1 VPKLLIVEDDRGLS
15 ALLEDWF
22 GGEGHEVTAVYNG
35 AAAWE
40 QLDGQPFDLIVMDW
54 DLPDAKGVDIIS
66 RFRAGG
72 GITPII
78 MLTGHSSI
86 DDKEIGFDAGA
97 NDYLTKPFHVKELS
111 ARIKAVLRTQAAVAP
126 PPSPKS
132 LGEGN
137 EEVLR
142 AANLAGTVLAS
153 RYEFV
158 DIIGTGASAMVLKA
172 KRPGF
177 DEPVAVKILFPG
189 LFQQQQLEQFESDAQ
204 VIREVH
210 HPNIAAVLDHGL
222 TERGQPYVVME
233 YIPGESLCEKIG
245 RDKQLPLATALA
257 IVIQVC
263 NGLQE
268 VHDQAIVHGDLKAEN
283 VLLKDR
289 SEQSDWVKLTDF
301 GTAQLVTSSSQR
313 LKGSS
318 SLMRSMEY
326 SAPERIDSVLA
337 DERWDVYSAGI
348 LLFEMLTGRLPFG
361 ADTVESLMIR
371 TMIEP
376 IEPPSQY
383 RQDLEPGGEIDRIL
397 ERATEK
403 NPDARYQSATEL
415 RVELEQVQ
423 NDLLLGPTV

>member
-1 VPKLLIVEDDRGLS
+1 C
-15 ALLEDWF
+15 
-22 GGEGHEVTAVYNG
+22 
-35 AAAWE
+35 
-40 QLDGQPFDLIVMDW
+40 
-54 DLPDAKGVDIIS
+54 
-66 RFRAGG
+66 
-72 GITPII
+72 
-78 MLTGHSSI
+78 
-86 DDKEIGFDAGA
+86 
-97 NDYLTKPFHVKELS
+97 
-111 ARIKAVLRTQAAVAP
+111 
-126 PPSPKS
+126 
-132 LGEGN
+132 
-137 EEVLR
+137 
-142 AANLAGTVLAS
+142 
-153 RYEFV
+153 
-158 DIIGTGASAMVLKA
+158 
-172 KRPGF
+172 
-177 DEPVAVKILFPG
+177 
-189 LFQQQQLEQFESDAQ
+189 QQQPLEQFESDAQ

-210 HPNIAAVLDHGL
+210 HPNIAAVFDHGL

-268 VHDQAIVHGDLKAEN
+268 VHDLAIVHGDLKAEN

-326 SAPERIDSVLA
+326 SAPERIDSVLP

-423 NDLLLGPTV
+423 NDLLLG